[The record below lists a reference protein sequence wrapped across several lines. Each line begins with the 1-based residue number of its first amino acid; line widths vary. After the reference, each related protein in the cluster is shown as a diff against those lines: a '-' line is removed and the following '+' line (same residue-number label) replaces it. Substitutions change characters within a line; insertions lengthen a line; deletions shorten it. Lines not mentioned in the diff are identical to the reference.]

1 MTKRIV
7 VLVVVLVAIG
17 AGSLSGSAYAAPQ
30 ASKLAWIGDPAQPD
44 DVGEPDEPSSLVV
57 WRNADLDQPGDRYL
71 GDPAQPGDG
80 LLDRIL
86 VWIHRIALVIHA

>member
-7 VLVVVLVAIG
+7 VLVVILLAIG

-30 ASKLAWIGDPAQPD
+30 ASKLVWIGDPGQPD
-44 DVGEPDEPSSLVV
+44 DVGEPDKPSSPVV
-57 WRNADLDQPGDRYL
+57 WQKADPDQPSDGYL